1 MEFIKSILNTSPAAW
16 FAGGTLLGVAGL
28 MGSRE
33 NTRPALMTAAWGG
46 VMLLY
51 YAAGTVS
58 AIHAHKKKKAAK

>member
-1 MEFIKSILNTSPAAW
+1 MGLVKNILNTSPAAW

-28 MGSRE
+28 MASRE
-33 NTRPALMTAAWGG
+33 DTRPAVMTAAWSG

-51 YAAGTVS
+51 YAAGTVA